1 MGKGT
6 IKLRGRMEKC
16 HGRTGRWE
24 PEQVPAGVWSPGA
37 SDWALRR
44 RLPAL
49 QGSGLSARSRARRR
63 GGRRAG

>member
-1 MGKGT
+1 
-6 IKLRGRMEKC
+6 MEKC
-16 HGRTGRWE
+16 HGRTGRWK

-49 QGSGLSARSRARRR
+49 QGSGLSARPRARRR
-63 GGRRAG
+63 RGRRAG